1 MTRKV
6 SLTCGLIAPLFYVA
20 TDILA
25 GNLYPGY
32 SFTAQAVSELF
43 AIGAPTSRL
52 VVPLFTLHSLL
63 LLVFA
68 LGIWMSASRH
78 RAQRVMA
85 WMVVGNAVNSLVL
98 WNFFP
103 MHMRGVEKT
112 LTDTMHVILAVNP
125 FVLLTVIFGVAAFR
139 NGFRFYSMAT
149 ILIMLVPAVLS
160 FSYVAPL
167 RANQP
172 TPWLGLAERISQYG
186 NLLWQFA
193 LAVVLLC
200 RTPLANDSAA

>member
-6 SLTCGLIAPLFYVA
+6 SLTCGLIAPLVYVA

-52 VVPLFTLHSLL
+52 VVLLLTVHSLL
-63 LLVFA
+63 LLAFA
-68 LGIWMSASRH
+68 LGIWMSAGRN
-78 RAQRVMA
+78 RALRVMA

-125 FVLLTVIFGVAAFR
+125 FVLLTVIFGVAVFR

-200 RTPLANDSAA
+200 RTPLATDIAA

>member
-1 MTRKV
+1 MIREV
-6 SLTCGLIAPLFYVA
+6 SLTCGLVAPLVYIA
-20 TDILA
+20 TDTLA
-25 GNLYPGY
+25 GTLYHGY

-52 VVPLFTLHSLL
+52 VVPLFTVHSLL
-63 LLVFA
+63 LLPFA
-68 LGIWMSASRH
+68 LGIWMSAGRN
-78 RAQRVMA
+78 RALRVMA
-85 WMVVGNAVNSLVL
+85 WMVVGNAVNSLIL

-112 LTDTMHVILAVNP
+112 LTDAMHVILAANP

-167 RANQP
+167 RAK
-172 TPWLGLAERISQYG
+172 
-186 NLLWQFA
+186 
-193 LAVVLLC
+193 
-200 RTPLANDSAA
+200 